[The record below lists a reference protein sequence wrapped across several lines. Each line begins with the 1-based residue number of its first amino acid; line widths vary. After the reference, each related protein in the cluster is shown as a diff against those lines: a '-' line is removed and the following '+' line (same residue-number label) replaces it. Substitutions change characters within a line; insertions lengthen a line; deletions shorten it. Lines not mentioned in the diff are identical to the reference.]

1 MPSILP
7 NKTKVIWSRDG
18 ILARIYYQEY
28 RGLTVKTL
36 VIELPGRTQALSTM
50 DGFREISF
58 ACNNYAPPQLWKW
71 LHEPGNRETYL
82 RELLKELGLRLE
94 DGACLSTGVD
104 MDNVVVKTME
114 HSGLWVTSFAT
125 AGVKTNAM
133 RAGLDEAQCVEEAGK
148 FTCYNREGTINIIL
162 LTNAKLTAGAMART
176 LITITEAKVA
186 ALQDLDVRSSYNPK
200 VQATGTGTDNAVIIS
215 GKGPL
220 ITYTGG
226 HSKIGELMAK
236 TVYEAVKEAIIK
248 SSESPDF

>member
-7 NKTKVIWSRDG
+7 NITKVIWSRDG
-18 ILARIYYQEY
+18 ILARIYYQGY
-28 RGLTVKTL
+28 RGPVVKTL
-36 VIELPGRTQALSTM
+36 VIGLPGKTQALSTM
-50 DGFREISF
+50 DGFKEISF

-82 RELLKELGLRLE
+82 TELLNELGLRLE
-94 DGACLSTGVD
+94 DGACLGTGVD

-114 HSGLWVTSFAT
+114 YSGLWVTSFVT

-133 RAGLDEAQCVEEAGK
+133 RAGLDEAGK
-148 FTCYNREGTINIIL
+148 FTCRDREATINIIL
-162 LTNAKLTAGAMART
+162 LTNAKLTAGAMARA

-200 VQATGTGTDNAVIIS
+200 AQATGTGTDNAVIIP
-215 GKGPL
+215 GWGPL

-236 TVYEAVKEAIIK
+236 TVYEAVKEAIIR
-248 SSESPDF
+248 SSKGSVLSSI

>member
-1 MPSILP
+1 
-7 NKTKVIWSRDG
+7 
-18 ILARIYYQEY
+18 
-28 RGLTVKTL
+28 
-36 VIELPGRTQALSTM
+36 M

-71 LHEPGNRETYL
+71 LHEPGNREAYL
-82 RELLKELGLRLE
+82 RELLKELGLRPE

-125 AGVKTNAM
+125 AGVRTNAM
-133 RAGLDEAQCVEEAGK
+133 RAGLDEARCVEEAGK
-148 FTCYNREGTINIIL
+148 FTCRDREGTINIIL
-162 LTNAKLTAGAMART
+162 LTNAKLTTGAMARA

-200 VQATGTGTDNAVIIS
+200 TQATGTGTDNAVIIS
-215 GKGPL
+215 GWGPL

-248 SSESPDF
+248 SSESPGF